1 MKLASLK
8 SDSRDGKLIVVSND
22 LKKAVDVTGTIPN
35 LQQALENWHEVSPE
49 LDEVSGM
56 LNAGQA
62 NDAFV
67 LDVKK
72 LASPLPRAYQWL
84 DGSAYVNHVEL
95 VRKSRGVEMPESFWT
110 DPLMYQ
116 GESDWLLG
124 PYDDIPV
131 SDEKFG
137 IDFEAEIAVV
147 TDDVPMGVSAADAAK
162 HIKLIMLVNDVS
174 LRYLA
179 MPELT
184 KGFGFVQAKPATA
197 FSPIAITPD
206 ELGAAWQDGKVCLPL
221 ISYYNGKKFG
231 SPNAGVDMVF
241 NFPTLVAHAAKTR
254 FLSAGTIIGS
264 GTVSNKN
271 HKEVGSSCIVEK
283 RTVEKLETGDSTT
296 PFMKFGDT
304 VKIEMLD
311 AKGKSIFGA
320 IEQKVTRYVS
330 PRRSGANSEANDG
343 VSIHTRGDQTPQQ
356 VRGDKK

>member
-8 SDSRDGKLIVVSND
+8 NPDSRDGTLVVVSKN
-22 LKKAVDVTGTIPN
+22 LKQAVSVEGTVSS
-35 LQQALENWHEVSPE
+35 LQEALENWQEVAPE
-49 LDEVSGM
+49 LDEVYSM
-56 LNAGQA
+56 LNAGQVR
-62 NDAFV
+62 NAFA
-67 LDVKK
+67 LDTKK

-84 DGSAYVNHVEL
+84 DASAYVNHVEL

-124 PYDDIPV
+124 PHDDIPV
-131 SDEKFG
+131 ADEKYG
-137 IDFEAEIAVV
+137 IDFEGEVAVI
-147 TDDVPMGVSAADAAK
+147 TDDVPMGITPDKAAE

-197 FSPIAITPD
+197 FSPVAITPD
-206 ELGAAWQDGKVCLPL
+206 ELGGAWKDGKVHLPL
-221 ISYYNGKKFG
+221 VSHYNGKPFG
-231 SPNAGVDMVF
+231 HPNAGIDMVF
-241 NFPTLVAHAAKTR
+241 GFPTLVAHAAKTR
-254 FLSAGTIIGS
+254 FLSAGTILGS

-271 HKEVGSSCIVEK
+271 HHEVGSSCIVEK
-283 RTVEKLETGDSTT
+283 RTVEKIETGDSST

-311 AKGKSIFGA
+311 AKGQSIFGT
-320 IEQKVTRYVS
+320 IEQKVVKYT
-330 PRRSGANSEANDG
+330 A
-343 VSIHTRGDQTPQQ
+343 
-356 VRGDKK
+356 